1 VEICSI
7 SFNNLWSN
15 FNAFYRS
22 FNTVIII
29 FRNITVIFFWIRYL
43 VFNKKLNY
51 TNNRI
56 SILKKIFKLWQLTS
70 FFKSLLFALTIAINL
85 FTFSIQDSSA
95 YPVFAQQNYSNPRA
109 ANGKLACAN
118 CHLNQKA
125 IEIEAPQAVLPKSVF
140 EVEIKVAYDTSRKQ
154 VGANGKQADLN
165 VGGILVLPKGF
176 KLAPKN
182 QIPEEVKVK
191 NKGVFISPYSTEF
204 DNILVVG
211 PIAGKKHQELI
222 FPVLAP
228 DPETDSS
235 VKYLSFP
242 FYAGGNRGR
251 GQVYPTG
258 EKSNVNVFG
267 AVQAGQITEIATSE
281 KGESNITIVG
291 ANGNKTSQIVPT
303 GLVLTAKQGDIVKN
317 DQGLNINPNAGGF
330 GQEESEIV
338 LQNPIRIMGYLAFC
352 LCVLLTQIFL
362 VLKKKQFEKVQA
374 AELNF

>member
-1 VEICSI
+1 M
-7 SFNNLWSN
+7 
-15 FNAFYRS
+15 A
-22 FNTVIII
+22 T
-29 FRNITVIFFWIRYL
+29 
-43 VFNKKLNY
+43 NK
-51 TNNRI
+51 
-56 SILKKIFKLWQLTS
+56 
-70 FFKSLLFALTIAINL
+70 FFKSLLLTLTIAITS
-85 FTFSIQDSSA
+85 FGFGVQESSA

-125 IEIEAPQAVLPKSVF
+125 IEIEAPQAVLPNSVF
-140 EVEIKVAYDTSRKQ
+140 EVEIKVPYDTSLQ
-154 VGANGKQADLN
+154 QIGANGKKADLN
-165 VGGILVLPKGF
+165 VGGILILPNGF

-182 QIPEEVKVK
+182 QIPAEVKAK

-211 PIAGKKHQELI
+211 PIAGKTHQELI
-222 FPVLAP
+222 FPVIAP
-228 DPETDSS
+228 DPEKDAD
-235 VKYLSFP
+235 VKYLTYP

-267 AVQAGQITEIATSE
+267 ATQAGQISDIKVADNGEATVAIT
-281 KGESNITIVG
+281 GSNGSTSSQTIP
-291 ANGNKTSQIVPT
+291 S
-303 GLVLTAKQGDIVKN
+303 GLSVIVKKGDVVKA
-317 DQGLNINPNAGGF
+317 DQALNADPNVGGF

-338 LQNPIRIMGYLAFC
+338 LQNPLRIVGYLAFC
-352 LCVLLTQIFL
+352 FSILLTQITL